1 MSAITDFF
9 QKIQNQIVE
18 IQTTINQI
26 KTSWENFQKFWD
38 LFFTLVPWEVL
49 LLLIFSVILLS
60 IFNSISPST
69 PKANL
74 TLAVV
79 FLAFLWVYFWGLF
92 SKEVSYGKVIVASL
106 YILVPLHAVGVSMWL
121 YGFGKKIYW
130 KKRRISPKAWD
141 LALHQI
147 ALDYHRLMG
156 TLHGHHN
163 AIHENRESIESE
175 IQQLE
180 TSLQGIKSL
189 LNKKKSL
196 DHKEEQPNG
205 TSE

>member
-26 KTSWENFQKFWD
+26 KTSLENFQKFWD

-74 TLAVV
+74 TVSVV
-79 FLAFLWVYFWGLF
+79 LLSTLWLYFWGLF
-92 SKEVSYGKVIVASL
+92 AKEVSYSKVIIASL
-106 YILVPLHAVGVSMWL
+106 YILIPLHAIGMGQWL
-121 YGFGKKIYW
+121 YEIGKRMYW
-130 KKRRISPKAWD
+130 KKRRIAPKQWEA
-141 LALHQI
+141 ALHQVS
-147 ALDYHRLMG
+147 LDYHEFMG
-156 TLHGHHN
+156 KAHGFHN
-163 AIHENRESIESE
+163 VIQENRESIQKE
-175 IQQLE
+175 IERLE
-180 TSLQGIKSL
+180 QSLQGIKGL
-189 LNKKKSL
+189 LLQKKSMEMEN
-196 DHKEEQPNG
+196 KN
-205 TSE
+205 TNV